1 MQRQWRQ
8 EGSGGGKEKAAAA
21 AKRVVLDNDN
31 NEEDNGVILSGV
43 CIVLPHFIT
52 RRSFCRQPLA
62 QTRNG
67 WLLFA
72 WSAAL
77 FVITHHP
84 VIVEDTPI

>member
-1 MQRQWRQ
+1 M
-8 EGSGGGKEKAAAA
+8 A

-31 NEEDNGVILSGV
+31 NEEDNGVILSGA

-84 VIVEDTPI
+84 AIVEDTPI